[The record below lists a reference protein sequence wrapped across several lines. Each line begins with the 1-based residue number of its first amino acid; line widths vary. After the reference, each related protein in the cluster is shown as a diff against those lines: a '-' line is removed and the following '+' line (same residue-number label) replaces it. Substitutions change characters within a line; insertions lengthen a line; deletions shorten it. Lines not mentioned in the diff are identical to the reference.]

1 MYYSIRLYV
10 FICDDCN
17 SNDEFCD
24 VADARANGWAI
35 SKNHDACYCPN
46 CAPAHRNTGRGGV
59 KNGVSVADPYLLIFK
74 HFSVADQGG
83 VYRPEN
89 DLSGGYGNARGKRA

>member
-1 MYYSIRLYV
+1 MYYSIKLYV

-59 KNGVSVADPYLLIFK
+59 KNGVSNEKPLKKDTRDGNFLKKIWRKIF
-74 HFSVADQGG
+74 
-83 VYRPEN
+83 YTR
-89 DLSGGYGNARGKRA
+89 RRR